1 MGHAVEQL
9 FQTSAPKGTTKWG
22 VVVGGWVVVGLV
34 VGFFCFFVCLA
45 LFIDVLTDKV
55 RFLSSSGSGG
65 QCLGSNGP
73 SDHCRM
79 QPHFDCAWSRKK
91 QWW

>member
-1 MGHAVEQL
+1 MSRIFVFFVFSAL
-9 FQTSAPKGTTKWG
+9 FIDLLTDKVQPLSK
-22 VVVGGWVVVGLV
+22 VSRFVLL
-34 VGFFCFFVCLA
+34 FFCFFVFLA
-45 LFIDVLTDKV
+45 LFIDLLTDKV